1 MERPYPLIVAVL
13 MLMTHVASM
22 GCAVESAGDA
32 AGEAADL
39 VHSDTGQLT
48 PVSTDVRSYLGI
60 PYAEPPVG
68 ELRWKP
74 PQPVGAWTGV
84 RRAESAGPACMQ
96 REHGPRS
103 IFPDPLEAWSEDCL
117 YLNVWTTARA
127 GDTLPVMV
135 WFHGGGWNTGSG
147 MSYTADSAPLASK
160 GVVVVTVNYRLGVF
174 GYLAHPELTAES
186 PHHASGN
193 YGFLDQLAALQWVQD
208 NVSAFGGD
216 PNRVTIFGESAGS
229 WSVNVL
235 TASPLGAGLFHQAI
249 GQSGGRFQPAPH
261 LTETRH
267 GIDSWEQAGLEFAEA
282 VAADSLAALRALS
295 AEQLLAPPFR
305 GQEIID
311 GWVLPEDVRTI
322 FAEGR
327 QNHVPV
333 MIGSNGSEEGS
344 LLHPTWPTTLEEFR
358 RHVDTTYGD
367 QAEAFRAAYPVTDVD
382 DIPAAMYGARRD
394 SMFALPM
401 RSWARA
407 TAAAGRA
414 HAYLY
419 EFSYV
424 PPHPWS
430 ETLGSYH
437 TSEIPF
443 VFNNLTTS
451 RVSAIWHVKERDY
464 RLADLMS
471 SYWVNFATN
480 GDPNGDG
487 LPRWEPYDSTAE
499 PYLDFGEEVQPSHGL
514 RTQQLDFTEQSQELR

>member
-249 GQSGGRFQPAPH
+249 GQSG
-261 LTETRH
+261 
-267 GIDSWEQAGLEFAEA
+267 
-282 VAADSLAALRALS
+282 RALPAGATPDRDPS
-295 AEQLLAPPFR
+295 RYRLM
-305 GQEIID
+305 G
-311 GWVLPEDVRTI
+311 T
-322 FAEGR
+322 GR
-327 QNHVPV
+327 
-333 MIGSNGSEEGS
+333 
-344 LLHPTWPTTLEEFR
+344 
-358 RHVDTTYGD
+358 
-367 QAEAFRAAYPVTDVD
+367 
-382 DIPAAMYGARRD
+382 
-394 SMFALPM
+394 
-401 RSWARA
+401 
-407 TAAAGRA
+407 
-414 HAYLY
+414 
-419 EFSYV
+419 
-424 PPHPWS
+424 
-430 ETLGSYH
+430 
-437 TSEIPF
+437 
-443 VFNNLTTS
+443 S
-451 RVSAIWHVKERDY
+451 RVC
-464 RLADLMS
+464 
-471 SYWVNFATN
+471 
-480 GDPNGDG
+480 
-487 LPRWEPYDSTAE
+487 
-499 PYLDFGEEVQPSHGL
+499 
-514 RTQQLDFTEQSQELR
+514 